1 MDDETLAELIERR
14 WTAAELVEFLDIDIQ
29 DIVSAFQRKLRR
41 NLPAILEELGYEEED
56 DTEL

>member
-41 NLPAILEELGYEEED
+41 NLPAILEEIGYEEESED
-56 DTEL
+56 E